1 MAINFPNTPSDGD
14 THAVGDVT
22 FTYNGTKLMWSSEV
36 IVDPISFNLS
46 DIVNVNSITP
56 TQGQILSY
64 DVSTSKWIN
73 TDAIDAYT
81 KTEVDT
87 ALTNKSDTTHTHDL
101 SAYDTST
108 QVDTKIAAI
117 PDTDLSAYD
126 TSTQVDTKIA
136 AIPATDLSAYDTSA
150 QVDTKVASI
159 VDSAPSTLDTLNEL
173 AAALGDDPN
182 HVTTMTTLVGT
193 KADQST
199 TYTKTEVDTS
209 LNLKSDKTTTYT
221 KTEVDTSLNLKS
233 DKTTTYTK
241 TEVDT
246 SLNLKS
252 DKTTTYT
259 KTEVD
264 TALTNKSDTTH
275 THDYAPTVH
284 THDLSSYDT
293 SAQVDTKLLTKS
305 DTTHNHNTTYYT
317 KTEVDTAINSIS
329 DSSSV
334 SVSDT
339 APANAVSG
347 DLWVNSNNM
356 KLYVYYVDTDSSQWV
371 EIVSAATSAALLNWT
386 EINGNLIPNIDNM
399 YDIGSP
405 DAVVRDMYISES
417 SLWIGDRHKL
427 EIDSSGK
434 MKVRKRDV
442 NVVPLA
448 VITAGGNE
456 AGALS
461 DAGVSSLSDM
471 KMKHWVNYI
480 KVLTG
485 DSQATVKDVFNLDNP
500 EESESEVSLDNEDVY
515 SKIEVDTA
523 ISSIP
528 PPTVSDIQD
537 INLNVQPEVLE
548 IQVDFPEHGH
558 GTNWKWTWEQSSL
571 PYSRIPITNET
582 QLVVPLYMQ
591 GSYIINNFAYSLH
604 DSMTQTH
611 SFHMKWIESSGT
623 DNLIDWTTIT
633 TETHSHPDIN
643 DGDDI
648 LVEELTINV
657 PDNILL
663 PTLTLP
669 NGTYDV
675 THTSGAY
682 SFTGTML
689 GDNPEIGPFYRGG
702 TYTINIDAVGH
713 PFYFTTD
720 NGTSFVTNSY
730 VGEWTVG
737 VTGSRTDSGV
747 ITFIVPETAPDI
759 LYYQCGNHSIM
770 RGNIRVKSLEVETNE
785 NGNYIVYG
793 QHDQDGHSQKIE
805 LRPLPQLTSQ
815 MCLVYDATTGTF
827 VPQDLSTYVDNTPIF
842 KNKIKEVAG
851 TATLVAPDGTSL
863 VASVEIYTTESYLPQ
878 VNNTI
883 GDIAF
888 AQDTQKLYIWDGGVW
903 IQAAASIDLSDYD
916 TSSEVDTKISNV
928 SGVTS
933 LTTTLTQ
940 SGDLIL
946 INGTER
952 WYADRILTIFK
963 IKAYVSISPVGS
975 NLNIRIN
982 KTSNGET
989 TYTDVL
995 ILDDSLK
1002 TTISTTINMLEDDF
1016 LTVDITQIGSSISGS
1031 DLNLI
1036 MTYS

>member
-1 MAINFPNTPSDGD
+1 
-14 THAVGDVT
+14 
-22 FTYNGTKLMWSSEV
+22 
-36 IVDPISFNLS
+36 
-46 DIVNVNSITP
+46 
-56 TQGQILSY
+56 
-64 DVSTSKWIN
+64 
-73 TDAIDAYT
+73 
-81 KTEVDT
+81 
-87 ALTNKSDTTHTHDL
+87 
-101 SAYDTST
+101 
-108 QVDTKIAAI
+108 
-117 PDTDLSAYD
+117 
-126 TSTQVDTKIA
+126 
-136 AIPATDLSAYDTSA
+136 
-150 QVDTKVASI
+150 
-159 VDSAPSTLDTLNEL
+159 
-173 AAALGDDPN
+173 
-182 HVTTMTTLVGT
+182 
-193 KADQST
+193 
-199 TYTKTEVDTS
+199 
-209 LNLKSDKTTTYT
+209 
-221 KTEVDTSLNLKS
+221 
-233 DKTTTYTK
+233 
-241 TEVDT
+241 
-246 SLNLKS
+246 
-252 DKTTTYT
+252 
-259 KTEVD
+259 
-264 TALTNKSDTTH
+264 
-275 THDYAPTVH
+275 
-284 THDLSSYDT
+284 LSSYDT

>member
-233 DKTTTYTK
+233 DK
-241 TEVDT
+241 
-246 SLNLKS
+246 S
-252 DKTTTYT
+252 TTYT

>member
-117 PDTDLSAYD
+117 P
-126 TSTQVDTKIA
+126 
-136 AIPATDLSAYDTSA
+136 PTDLSAYDTSA

-233 DKTTTYTK
+233 DK
-241 TEVDT
+241 
-246 SLNLKS
+246 S
-252 DKTTTYT
+252 TTYT

>member
-1 MAINFPNTPSDGD
+1 MAINFPNTPSNGD

-46 DIVNVNSITP
+46 DIVNVTSITP

-87 ALTNKSDTTHTHDL
+87 AISNVTVDL
-101 SAYDTST
+101 SGYDTST

-136 AIPATDLSAYDTSA
+136 SIPDTDLSAYDTSV
-150 QVDTKVASI
+150 QVDAKVAGI
-159 VDSAPSTLDTLNEL
+159 IDSAPDTLNTLNEL
-173 AAALGDDPN
+173 AAALGDDAN

-193 KADQST
+193 KANQS
-199 TYTKTEVDTS
+199 
-209 LNLKSDKTTTYT
+209 
-221 KTEVDTSLNLKS
+221 
-233 DKTTTYTK
+233 
-241 TEVDT
+241 
-246 SLNLKS
+246 
-252 DKTTTYT
+252 TTYT

-264 TALTNKSDTTH
+264 TALTNKSDTT
-275 THDYAPTVH
+275 H

-339 APANAVSG
+339 SPSNAVSG

-371 EIVSAATSAALLNWT
+371 EIVSAATSSALLNWT
-386 EINGNLIPNIDNM
+386 ETDGHIIPNIDNM

-405 DAVVRDMYISES
+405 DAVVRDMYISAS
-417 SLWIGDRHKL
+417 SLWIGDQHKL

-442 NVVPLA
+442 GVVPLA
-448 VITAGGNE
+448 VISAGGDE

-480 KVLTG
+480 RVLTS
-485 DSQATVKDVFNLDNP
+485 DPKASVKDVFNLDNP

-528 PPTVSDIQD
+528 PPTVSDIHD

-591 GSYIINNFAYSLH
+591 GSYIINNFAHTLH

-633 TETHSHPDIN
+633 TKTHSHPDIN

-663 PTLTLP
+663 PTLTAP
-669 NGTYDV
+669 NATYDV

-682 SFTGTML
+682 SFTGNML

-702 TYTINIDAVGH
+702 TYTINIDALGH

-730 VGEWTVG
+730 VGEWTLG
-737 VTGSRTDSGV
+737 VTGSKTDSGV
-747 ITFIVPETAPDI
+747 ITFVVPETAPDI

-815 MCLVYDATTGTF
+815 MCLVYDATTSTF

-878 VNNTI
+878 VNNTV

-903 IQAAASIDLSDYD
+903 IQAAASIDLSSYD
-916 TSSEVDTKISNV
+916 TSSEVDTKISNIP
-928 SGVTS
+928 GVDLSSYYTS
-933 LTTTLTQ
+933 SEVDTKISNISSTTDLFVTFRQ
-940 SGDLIL
+940 SGELSVITGL
-946 INGTER
+946 KR
-952 WYADRILTIFK
+952 WYAPKNIN
-963 IKAYVSISPVGS
+963 ISKLVA
-975 NLNIRIN
+975 R
-982 KTSNGET
+982 
-989 TYTDVL
+989 
-995 ILDDSLK
+995 
-1002 TTISTTINMLEDDF
+1002 
-1016 LTVDITQIGSSISGS
+1016 VDITPTGDNIIININKNGVLTTSMTIVDGTSKVINTTPNITMTDDDYLTIDLIQIGSTVSGS
-1031 DLNLI
+1031 ELSI
-1036 MTYS
+1036 IITYT

>member
-193 KADQST
+193 KADQS
-199 TYTKTEVDTS
+199 
-209 LNLKSDKTTTYT
+209 TTYT

-815 MCLVYDATTGTF
+815 MCLVYDATTSTF

>member
-246 SLNLKS
+246 
-252 DKTTTYT
+252 
-259 KTEVD
+259 
-264 TALTNKSDTTH
+264 ALTNKSDTTH

-417 SLWIGDRHKL
+417 SLWIGDQHKL

>member
-233 DKTTTYTK
+233 DK
-241 TEVDT
+241 
-246 SLNLKS
+246 S
-252 DKTTTYT
+252 TTYT

-405 DAVVRDMYISES
+405 DAVVRDMYISAS
-417 SLWIGDRHKL
+417 SLWIGDQHKL

>member
-193 KADQST
+193 KADQS
-199 TYTKTEVDTS
+199 
-209 LNLKSDKTTTYT
+209 TTYT

>member
-193 KADQST
+193 KADQS
-199 TYTKTEVDTS
+199 
-209 LNLKSDKTTTYT
+209 
-221 KTEVDTSLNLKS
+221 
-233 DKTTTYTK
+233 TTYTK

-963 IKAYVSISPVGS
+963 IKAYVSVSPVGS

>member
-1 MAINFPNTPSDGD
+1 MASKNISIINKKSSVPGKIPAAADLELGELAINIHDGD
-14 THAVGDVT
+14 VYIKKSDDSVIKVGD
-22 FTYNGTKLMWSSEV
+22 GGDAV
-36 IVDPISFNLS
+36 ITSNL
-46 DIVNVNSITP
+46 
-56 TQGQILSY
+56 
-64 DVSTSKWIN
+64 
-73 TDAIDAYT
+73 A
-81 KTEVDT
+81 TEVSDRT
-87 ALTNKSDTTHTHDL
+87 AADLLKADKSD
-101 SAYDTST
+101 
-108 QVDTKIAAI
+108 
-117 PDTDLSAYD
+117 
-126 TSTQVDTKIA
+126 
-136 AIPATDLSAYDTSA
+136 
-150 QVDTKVASI
+150 
-159 VDSAPSTLDTLNEL
+159 
-173 AAALGDDPN
+173 
-182 HVTTMTTLVGT
+182 
-193 KADQST
+193 
-199 TYTKTEVDTS
+199 TYTKTEVDTEIS
-209 LNLKSDKTTTYT
+209 NVS
-221 KTEVDTSLNLKS
+221 V
-233 DKTTTYTK
+233 
-241 TEVDT
+241 
-246 SLNLKS
+246 
-252 DKTTTYT
+252 
-259 KTEVD
+259 
-264 TALTNKSDTTH
+264 
-275 THDYAPTVH
+275 
-284 THDLSSYDT
+284 DLSAYDT

-305 DTTHNHNTTYYT
+305 DTTHSHDGNYYL
-317 KTEVDTAINSIS
+317 KGQVDTNITTAISNIPE
-329 DSSSV
+329 SSSV
-334 SVSDT
+334 KISETPPATPSD
-339 APANAVSG
+339 G
-347 DLWVNSNNM
+347 DLWVDSTTM
-356 KLYVYYVDTDSSQWV
+356 RMYIHYVDSDSSQWV
-371 EIVSAATSAALLNWT
+371 EIVRGAGTSSALINWT
-386 EINGNLIPNIDNM
+386 EVNGSLIPDVDNM

-405 DAVVRDMYISES
+405 DAVVRDMYISAS
-417 SLWIGDRHKL
+417 SLWIGDQHKL

-485 DSQATVKDVFNLDNP
+485 DSQSTVKDVFNLDNP

-663 PTLTLP
+663 PTLTAP

-815 MCLVYDATTGTF
+815 MCLVYDATTSTF

-903 IQAAASIDLSDYD
+903 IQAAASIDLSSYD
-916 TSSEVDTKISNV
+916 TSSEVDTKISNI
-928 SGVTS
+928 SSTTDLFVTFR
-933 LTTTLTQ
+933 Q
-940 SGDLIL
+940 SGDLSV
-946 INGTER
+946 INGTKR
-952 WYADRILTIFK
+952 WYSPKNINISKLVARVDIASVGSDIVININKNGVLTTTMTIVDGTNKIINTTPNITMTDDDYLTID
-963 IKAYVSISPVGS
+963 
-975 NLNIRIN
+975 L
-982 KTSNGET
+982 
-989 TYTDVL
+989 
-995 ILDDSLK
+995 
-1002 TTISTTINMLEDDF
+1002 M
-1016 LTVDITQIGSSISGS
+1016 QIGSTVSGS
-1031 DLNLI
+1031 ELSI
-1036 MTYS
+1036 TITYT

>member
-233 DKTTTYTK
+233 DK
-241 TEVDT
+241 
-246 SLNLKS
+246 S
-252 DKTTTYT
+252 TTYT

-417 SLWIGDRHKL
+417 SLWIGDQHKL

-815 MCLVYDATTGTF
+815 MCLVYDATTSTF

-903 IQAAASIDLSDYD
+903 IQAAASIDLSSYD

-963 IKAYVSISPVGS
+963 IKAYVSVSPVGS